1 MVPGHGSGRPV
12 SPARL
17 SDTLREQRAARL
29 KGGLYHLTQ
38 VRMVYNT
45 NRIEG
50 NQLSED
56 QTRYIYESR
65 TIGGRRTVSPGRIE
79 LAVEEIIH
87 DRAVQQGAQGQVSFE
102 GIVDFHYRFEHIH
115 PFQQRLQNKIMPFIV
130 LDSQKEFYYRG
141 LAGCEVEP
149 GYLRGAPSA
158 WSQGRRP
165 DFVGLSAQKRHRAHA
180 ARPRL

>member
-38 VRMVYNT
+38 VGMVYNT
-45 NRIEG
+45 NRLEG

-65 TIGGRRTVSPGRIE
+65 TICGLGTVSPGRSE
-79 LAVEEIIH
+79 LAVGEILH
-87 DRAVQQGAQGQVSFE
+87 DPAA
-102 GIVDFHYRFEHIH
+102 HH
-115 PFQQRLQNKIMPFIV
+115 
-130 LDSQKEFYYRG
+130 
-141 LAGCEVEP
+141 
-149 GYLRGAPSA
+149 GAP
-158 WSQGRRP
+158 GP
-165 DFVGLSAQKRHRAHA
+165 VTLEGLVAFKYSVAN
-180 ARPRL
+180 